1 MNPTRLICSSV
12 FIFSFES
19 KKTSETSATTTGI
32 LRVAVA
38 RSFNSPSSVLRR
50 ILQGRRDRRR
60 RRLCY
65 AGPSLGEDGA
75 CATED
80 EEEEEEE
87 EEAELFREPRVLLSQ
102 EFLVDWISFIRTPLW
117 CSSSCEEEMR
127 RNADD

>member
-1 MNPTRLICSSV
+1 MKPTRLICFSV

-19 KKTSETSATTTGI
+19 KKTSETSATKTGI

-38 RSFNSPSSVLRR
+38 RFFNSPSSVLWR
-50 ILQGRRDRRR
+50 ILQGRRDGRR
-60 RRLCY
+60 RRLSY

-80 EEEEEEE
+80 EEEE

-102 EFLVDWISFIRTPLW
+102 EFLVDWISFSRTPLW
-117 CSSSCEEEMR
+117 CSSS
-127 RNADD
+127 